1 MVGGECRTQ
10 CEPGPD
16 GVTTDKRAG
25 EYGTELQCEG
35 AFAGS
40 RGTGDDDE
48 GGNVC
53 HVGMIACTII
63 MRCVDS
69 HTSFGYT

>member
-1 MVGGECRTQ
+1 MVGGECRTE

-25 EYGTELQCEG
+25 EYGTELECEG
-35 AFAGS
+35 AFAGA

-48 GGNVC
+48 RGEVC
-53 HVGMIACTII
+53 HAGII
-63 MRCVDS
+63 TCVHEHS
-69 HTSFGYT
+69 LR

>member
-1 MVGGECRTQ
+1 
-10 CEPGPD
+10 
-16 GVTTDKRAG
+16 
-25 EYGTELQCEG
+25 LQCEG